1 MRIIISPAKKMQ
13 VLEEYSCTLTAPALL
28 ERTRVLME
36 SLRSL
41 SFAELKTLWGC
52 SEKLASVCYKQ
63 LHTYEI
69 DRNLT
74 PALLAYEGIQYQY
87 MAPQIFS
94 DTQWNYAEQHLRIL
108 SGFYGILKPTDGVIP
123 YRLEMQ
129 AKIAPLGKVL
139 QKFSSFLPGT
149 EENTGQDS
157 QQKLEPFPR
166 NLYQYWGDALYRNLT
181 AGTADEEEPFYIVNL
196 ASAEYSKAIL
206 PYVTRP
212 VRVVT
217 CVFGEWIAG
226 KVKVKG
232 TQAKMAR
239 GEMVRWMAE
248 NQVEDV
254 QELKQFEG
262 LGYRFHPELS
272 SEEEYVFL
280 K

>member
-1 MRIIISPAKKMQ
+1 
-13 VLEEYSCTLTAPALL
+13 
-28 ERTRVLME
+28 ME
-36 SLRSL
+36 LCGAASKDFVWILRNFKTDGRGNSL
-41 SFAELKTLWGC
+41 SAGNAGEDC
-52 SEKLASVCYKQ
+52 SF
-63 LHTYEI
+63 
-69 DRNLT
+69 
-74 PALLAYEGIQYQY
+74 G
-87 MAPQIFS
+87 
-94 DTQWNYAEQHLRIL
+94 
-108 SGFYGILKPTDGVIP
+108 
-123 YRLEMQ
+123 
-129 AKIAPLGKVL
+129 L

-166 NLYQYWGDALYRNLT
+166 NLYQYWGDTLYRNLT